1 MIKASLTKMVANLFR
16 ETANNLDTGNSELS
30 DAEAMDL
37 AELFCHKPIS
47 KDTAC
52 RHLNM
57 SRSKFD
63 TLVRERKLPKG
74 RKRIGFKELIWYKDE
89 LDACIKAMNSNN
101 N

>member
-1 MIKASLTKMVANLFR
+1 MRKVSLTQMVAKLFR
-16 ETANNLDTGNSELS
+16 ETANNLDAGNSELS

-37 AELFCHKPIS
+37 VEVFCHKPIS

-52 RHLNM
+52 RYLNM

-63 TLVRERKLPKG
+63 SLVREKKLPKG

-89 LDACIKAMNSNN
+89 LDACTKIMNN
-101 N
+101 NN